1 MYETPIQLVG
11 NLTADPECQLT
22 TNGTV
27 AVSFRVACTP
37 RRYDRSAGEWSDGTT
52 SFFSVKAWGTAAQNF
67 VSSVVKGD
75 RVIVLGSVATE
86 TWTPK
91 DGGGDRS
98 RQIVVADEM
107 GPSTRFATARP
118 EKAQR
123 ADEVAPVP
131 EDEQL

>member
-22 TNGTV
+22 PNGTV

-37 RRYDRSAGEWSDGTT
+37 RRFDRNSGEWVDGTT
-52 SFFSVKAWGTAAQNF
+52 SFFTVKAWGPAAQNF

-75 RVIVLGSVATE
+75 RVIVLGTIRTE

-91 DGGGDRS
+91 DGGSDRS
-98 RQIVVADEM
+98 RLIVVADEM
-107 GPSTRFATARP
+107 GPSTRYATAKP

-123 ADEVAPVP
+123 ASGDGAETDEAPF
-131 EDEQL
+131 